1 MPTLQR
7 LMQGRVLLL
16 TICAA
21 GIGGTFQFGYNLSII
36 NAPTLHIQE
45 FINETWR
52 VRTGQ
57 PLPRHL
63 VLLVWSLIV
72 SLYPL
77 GGLFGALLA
86 GPLAVMLGRRE
97 HECPAHVPGGK
108 CPQGAPRSRGH
119 DPSHLHC
126 PGDRDGSG
134 GWTQVSIL
142 SPYALSG
149 LRDAR
154 KSPLPKFLLYP
165 LSVLRHCSLELRNL
179 CVEILST
186 PIWLIRKT
194 QNREVLGDPWAWPLL
209 LASCLVPGVLQLAS
223 LPLLPESPRYLLIDC
238 GDTEAC
244 LAALQRLRGTDDV
257 AQELSELD
265 EERAA
270 CRGQRA
276 RRPWELLHDRGLRR
290 QVTSLAVLGGALELC
305 GNDSVSPASPPRAA
319 AERRQPQPGPP
330 LRPPF
335 PGVRSRLLGVPGG
348 WRPRRGGPVR
358 RRGHREL
365 RAAGGLRV
373 VCADRKGGPP
383 RAADSRLLPD
393 DLLGKYLHRGPVP
406 AELRPLDALPG
417 HVLHLC
423 LHPQLWH
430 WPRRACP
437 TFSMCLSLVSV
448 SVGPSILP
456 SSSPRPK
463 ARASWRSP
471 RNWTDS
477 ASLSRTRALTGRAQ
491 KSSCPQSCSS
501 VGMVGAQSQLLLSPL
516 LPAEGPGPL
525 HSLILAFICLMS
537 AY

>member
-1 MPTLQR
+1 MADRPERAGAGPPQARRGARSTNPLLRSDERKQ
-7 LMQGRVLLL
+7 MQGRVLLL

-86 GPLAVMLGRRE
+86 GPLAVMLGRKKSLLVNNIFVVAAATLFGFSRRAGSFE
-97 HECPAHVPGGK
+97 MVILGRLLIGVSAGMGGRSSSCLSIPAHSGVSMSVQPMYLGES
-108 CPQGAPRSRGH
+108 AP
-119 DPSHLHC
+119 
-126 PGDRDGSG
+126 
-134 GWTQVSIL
+134 
-142 SPYALSG
+142 
-149 LRDAR
+149 
-154 KSPLPKFLLYP
+154 K
-165 LSVLRHCSLELRNL
+165 ELRGA
-179 CVEILST
+179 VAMT
-186 PIWLIRKT
+186 PAIFTALGIVMG
-194 QNREVLGDPWAWPLL
+194 QVVGLREVLGDPWAWPLL

-244 LAALQRLRGTDDV
+244 LA
-257 AQELSELD
+257 
-265 EERAA
+265 
-270 CRGQRA
+270 
-276 RRPWELLHDRGLRR
+276 
-290 QVTSLAVLGGALELC
+290 GALGAGRGASRLP
-305 GNDSVSPASPPRAA
+305 GPASAAPVGAAAGPRAA
-319 AERRQPQPGPP
+319 EAGDQPGRAGRR
-330 LRPPF
+330 LGAVRERL
-335 PGVRSRLLGVPGG
+335 GVRGRLVGVPGG
-348 WRPRRGGPVR
+348 RRPRRGGPVR

-373 VCADRKGGPP
+373 VCADREGGPP

-406 AELRPLDALPG
+406 AELCPLDALPG

-448 SVGPSILP
+448 FVEPSILP

-471 RNWTDS
+471 RNWTDLRKLT
-477 ASLSRTRALTGRAQ
+477 SLSRTRALTGRAQ

-501 VGMVGAQSQLLLSPL
+501 IGTVGAQSQLLLSPL

-525 HSLILAFICLMS
+525 HSLIIAFICLMS

>member
-86 GPLAVMLGRRE
+86 GPLAVMLG
-97 HECPAHVPGGK
+97 
-108 CPQGAPRSRGH
+108 
-119 DPSHLHC
+119 
-126 PGDRDGSG
+126 
-134 GWTQVSIL
+134 
-142 SPYALSG
+142 
-149 LRDAR
+149 
-154 KSPLPKFLLYP
+154 
-165 LSVLRHCSLELRNL
+165 
-179 CVEILST
+179 
-186 PIWLIRKT
+186 
-194 QNREVLGDPWAWPLL
+194 REVLGDPWAWPLL